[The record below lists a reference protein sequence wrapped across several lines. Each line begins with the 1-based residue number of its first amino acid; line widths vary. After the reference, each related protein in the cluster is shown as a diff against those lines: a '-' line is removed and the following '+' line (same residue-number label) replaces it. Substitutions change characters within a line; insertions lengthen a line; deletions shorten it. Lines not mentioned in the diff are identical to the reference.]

1 MTTIAYRDGIL
12 AADSQITMGDTRYAQ
27 CSKLIK
33 LPNGALAAGCGSAVQ
48 CARLLTYMENNNGEW
63 TDEVLRQCP
72 DACILYVWPDGK
84 VFVIEGGKRGGSAPL
99 KGTFFAEG
107 SGYVAA
113 LAAMK
118 AGATAVRAI
127 EIAAELDINTALP
140 VESVKLEPVA
150 PATKK
155 RKRRGKST

>member
-1 MTTIAYRDGIL
+1 MTTIAYRDGVL

-27 CSKLIK
+27 CSKVVK

-63 TDEVLRQCP
+63 TDDILRKCP
-72 DACILYVWPDGK
+72 DAYVLYIWPDGK
-84 VFVIEGGKRGGSAPL
+84 VFILEGGKRGGCAPM
-99 KGTFFAEG
+99 KGEYFAEG
-107 SGYVAA
+107 SGFVAA

-140 VESVKLEPVA
+140 VESVRLGPIEGPA
-150 PATKK
+150 PKK
-155 RKRRGKST
+155 RRRNQK